1 MSNNVL
7 YDTPGPKARR
17 RSLLISVISGAL
29 IAAGL
34 VWLFLTLAAPRVT
47 AAGTELPGMFD
58 PSRWDIIADGR
69 VWNAVLVRGLLLGT
83 LRMAALAAVLAIVIG
98 ILFSFARTARNRWI
112 RVPAAILLEFFRGM
126 PVLLLM
132 LFILLIFSTGNY
144 IAGVTAL
151 AIYNGAI
158 IGEALRSG
166 IQSLPRG
173 QRESGLAIGLTPVQT
188 RFIIEFPQAFRQMLP
203 IIIAQLVVLLK
214 DTSLAYIISY
224 PELLNIGLRQLP
236 TNLGNRYLFTLFFIV
251 FVLYLTVN
259 LMLSWLAR
267 FISHRT
273 GSQSRPTRDG
283 EIRKEDSQTAAIRLP
298 EHPEMFDS
306 GPRGDHGSDHR

>member
-34 VWLFLTLAAPRVT
+34 VWLILTLAAPRVT
-47 AAGTELPGMFD
+47 AAGAELPGMFD
-58 PSRWDIIADGR
+58 PSRWDIVADGR
-69 VWNAVLVRGLLLGT
+69 VWNALLVRGLLLGT
-83 LRMAALAAVLAIVIG
+83 LRMAALAAVLAIVVG
-98 ILFSFARTARNRWI
+98 ILFSFARTANNRWI
-112 RVPAAILLEFFRGM
+112 RVPAAVLLEFFRGM

-132 LFILLIFSTGNY
+132 LFILLVFSTGDY

-151 AIYNGAI
+151 AVYNGAI

-166 IQSLPRG
+166 IASLPRG

-224 PELLNIGLRQLP
+224 PEVLNISRNLA
-236 TNLGNRYLFTLFFIV
+236 NILGNRYVFTLFFIV

-259 LMLSWLAR
+259 LLLSWLAR

-298 EHPEMFDS
+298 EHPEMFDN
-306 GPRGDHGSDHR
+306 GPRGDHGSDHH